1 MFLSHCDYTTS
12 QRVKKKKQNKTKQ
25 DETRRDETRRDGTG
39 RDGTGRDKTKS
50 GRKKVS
56 EKVIFE
62 RPTDGAPAAHRRH
75 SKSSARRANIN
86 FFFYSRDGLHQKGR
100 IARSLHF
107 DVFYDPL
114 INNDAQ

>member
-1 MFLSHCDYTTS
+1 MTTP
-12 QRVKKKKQNKTKQ
+12 RVSESKKKKQNKIR
-25 DETRRDETRRDGTG
+25 E
-39 RDGTGRDKTKS
+39 
-50 GRKKVS
+50 KKENNV
-56 EKVIFE
+56 ERGIRKVIFE

-86 FFFYSRDGLHQKGR
+86 FLFYSRDGLRQKGR

-114 INNDAQ
+114 INTDAQ